1 MDWIPCTERLPEE
14 NVPVLICSEKR
25 YKNDI
30 SFNLITVGWL
40 ERFDWGGTDFFSYD
54 DMWNH
59 GKVIAWMPLPQP
71 YKAE

>member
-1 MDWIPCTERLPEE
+1 MNWIPCTERLPEE
-14 NVPVLICSEKR
+14 NVAVLICSEKHN
-25 YKNDI
+25 KNDI
-30 SFNLITVGWL
+30 LFNLITVGWL
-40 ERFDWGGTDFFSYD
+40 KRFALGVTDFVSYD